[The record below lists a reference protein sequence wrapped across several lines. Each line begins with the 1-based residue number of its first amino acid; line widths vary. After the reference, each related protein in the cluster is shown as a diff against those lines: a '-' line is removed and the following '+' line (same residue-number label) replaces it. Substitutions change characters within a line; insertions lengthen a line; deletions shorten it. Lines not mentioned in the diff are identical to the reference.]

1 MTSLV
6 PTPTTGISAS
16 LAEKEAKLE
25 ENLRRL
31 GSVIVAYS
39 GGVDSALVMSFA
51 HRVLGENAV
60 AVTASSPSV
69 APEELKAASSLATS
83 RGWRHIIVS
92 TSEIEDERYI
102 ANDGRRC
109 FFCKSELYTHL
120 HRAAS
125 ELSIGYI
132 ANGTN
137 TDDLGDYRPGLEA
150 AANAEV
156 RSPLVES
163 GINKEGV
170 RALAKLD
177 GLPVWDKPAQPCLAS
192 RIPYGTPVSIDSMRM
207 IATAEKGLRE
217 LGFRVVRVRHYGE
230 TARVELPA
238 NDIARFESVEIRGL
252 AERLILDAG
261 YKNIELDR
269 RGFKSGRLN
278 DALKSPTRQ
287 S

>member
-1 MTSLV
+1 MASPV
-6 PTPTTGISAS
+6 PTSSETTS
-16 LAEKEAKLE
+16 LAEKETLLE
-25 ENLRRL
+25 GNLRNL

-39 GGVDSALVMSFA
+39 GGVDSALVMAVA
-51 HRVLGENAV
+51 HRVLGKSAI

-69 APEELKAASSLATS
+69 APEELEAASSLAES
-83 RGWRHIIVS
+83 RGWRHIVVS
-92 TSEIEDERYI
+92 TGEIEDQRYI

-120 HRAAS
+120 HRVAA
-125 ELSIGYI
+125 EMSIGYI

-137 TDDLGDYRPGLEA
+137 KDDLGDYRPGLEA

-163 GINKEGV
+163 GVNKEEV

-177 GLPVWDKPAQPCLAS
+177 DLPVWDKPAQPCLAS

-207 IATAEKGLRE
+207 IATAEKGLRD
-217 LGFRVVRVRHYGE
+217 LGFRVVRVRHYGD
-230 TARVELPA
+230 TARVELPSE
-238 NDIARFESVEIRGL
+238 DISRFESREIRVK

-261 YKNIELDR
+261 YRNIELDQ
-269 RGFKSGRLN
+269 RGFRSGRLN
-278 DALKSPTRQ
+278 DALKSGQ
-287 S
+287 Q